1 MKFLNLS
8 IALLSINNAANAFMP
23 SNVARFG
30 AETALNLQRPDSSGA
45 VQEALEASRKFGS
58 TSSEARIAWEVVEEL
73 DASDNSI
80 AYKGLTM
87 ASKKWSESVPDSE
100 ENLVKNLN
108 GHFEHTQDLLQEI
121 KQEIFVK
128 PVDDITS
135 TIANIKIKSHDSS
148 VDAFATAAEPSGTSM
163 KSEKV
168 THPSLMKAISMAE
181 LMTEWYGIR
190 SKEARLAWETVED
203 ISSNGFE
210 EAVKGEI
217 KSGEEC
223 LVELMDACEAMEEL
237 DRALFSNKEV
247 KSEA

>member
-1 MKFLNLS
+1 ML
-8 IALLSINNAANAFMP
+8 
-23 SNVARFG
+23 SNVAHFG

-45 VQEALEASRKFGS
+45 VHEALEASRKFGP
-58 TSSEARIAWEVVEEL
+58 TSSEGRIAWEVVEEL

-80 AYKGLTM
+80 AYKGLAM
-87 ASKKWSESVPDSE
+87 ASKKWSEPVPDSE
-100 ENLVKNLN
+100 ENLVKNLI
-108 GHFEHTQDLLQEI
+108 GHFEHTQDLLQGI
-121 KQEIFVK
+121 QQEIFVK

-148 VDAFATAAEPSGTSM
+148 VDAAAEHSGISM

-168 THPSLMKAISMAE
+168 THPSLKKAISMAE
-181 LMTEWYGIR
+181 LMTEWYGIQ

-223 LVELMDACEAMEEL
+223 LVELIDACEAMEEL